1 MRVCHASQ
9 YYWPL
14 IGGAEAYCQ
23 NVSEGL
29 AGRGSKVSVYT
40 TNVVGLNPVRYS
52 YLNKENHNGVE
63 ITRFETLPI
72 LNNIYGN
79 KRSSG
84 ASGSVSSLLRVS
96 TEADRERTWP
106 FALCFRALSS
116 SVPFFF
122 PELINRVSDSDIQ
135 VLFNIISGMTSLSYL
150 AARIARRPIITFP
163 MFHVG
168 LYSYERPSLYRVLR
182 GSSAVICSTPFE
194 RQALIKRG
202 VDPSKTFVVYEGVEP
217 PSLDQKS
224 VEDLRKEY
232 ELREGEDFVIAYIG
246 RRDYDKGYSHVLSA
260 VAELLRRGYRMKLM
274 LSGYGERGTHLV
286 DYQYLLRCN
295 ALIDLGAVDEKTKLA
310 MICCSDVIVLPS
322 RAETYP
328 LVFVESWFLGRPVI
342 GANIGS
348 VASVVRE
355 GMDGFLVEF
364 GDIEALA
371 RTIKIFLEDKRA
383 ARTMGELARLRAEV
397 AFDIKN
403 GLSHI
408 QEIYERVSKMS

>member
-1 MRVCHASQ
+1 
-9 YYWPL
+9 
-14 IGGAEAYCQ
+14 
-23 NVSEGL
+23 
-29 AGRGSKVSVYT
+29 
-40 TNVVGLNPVRYS
+40 
-52 YLNKENHNGVE
+52 
-63 ITRFETLPI
+63 
-72 LNNIYGN
+72 
-79 KRSSG
+79 
-84 ASGSVSSLLRVS
+84 
-96 TEADRERTWP
+96 
-106 FALCFRALSS
+106 
-116 SVPFFF
+116 
-122 PELINRVSDSDIQ
+122 
-135 VLFNIISGMTSLSYL
+135 
-150 AARIARRPIITFP
+150 
-163 MFHVG
+163 
-168 LYSYERPSLYRVLR
+168 
-182 GSSAVICSTPFE
+182 
-194 RQALIKRG
+194 
-202 VDPSKTFVVYEGVEP
+202 
-217 PSLDQKS
+217 
-224 VEDLRKEY
+224 
-232 ELREGEDFVIAYIG
+232 
-246 RRDYDKGYSHVLSA
+246 
-260 VAELLRRGYRMKLM
+260 MKLM

-286 DYQYLLRCN
+286 DYQYLLQCN